1 MSYKD
6 QKLAWLARHPRATT
20 DEAYEAGYLQCIDN
34 YCNKETFTK
43 KQKQCSHQ
51 KTGNTTTR
59 RTDMP
64 GASGST
70 TTTATAIQALTS
82 SRIATPE
89 RKQPQK

>member
-6 QKLAWLARHPRATT
+6 QKLAWLAKHPRATT
-20 DEAYEAGYLQCIDN
+20 DEAYEAGYLQCLTN

-43 KQKQCSHQ
+43 KCISYQ
-51 KTGNTTTR
+51 KTDNTTTR

-82 SRIATPE
+82 SKIATPE